1 MAGMF
6 ESLARLADR
15 RAKVVVALTVAF
27 FLVAA
32 FFGGN
37 VAEYMGPY
45 GDEDPA
51 TESIRAER
59 ALEGAGFRAATG
71 QVLVSG
77 VDVEGS
83 EADRRQVEAIAER
96 VRAIDGV
103 KEVTGYAE
111 TDSPAF
117 LSGDGTRTLL
127 LFSLESTDDT
137 ERQAAAA
144 RVQAELAGE
153 AGVLVGGDS
162 IAEEQVNEQVSK
174 DLTRAEIMVF
184 PLLFLLSLVFFRGL
198 VAAALPLVVGAIA
211 IVGTFFALRIA
222 TELGEV
228 SVFSLNLTIG
238 LGLGLAIDYSLFII
252 SRYREEI
259 ARSGPGLEAMSRTL
273 GTAGK
278 TVLFSAITVAA
289 SLAALLVFPQRFL
302 YSMGLGGMIVSL
314 LSLVVALVV
323 LPAILTLLG
332 ERVNAL
338 SPKFLRR
345 REATDSDREYQG
357 FWYRLSRFVMARP
370 LPVAT
375 IAVLALLI
383 IATPA
388 LKMAFAPVD
397 SDILPEGTSA
407 RVVSN
412 IVDAEFPG
420 GDLERIQVA
429 VRADSREE
437 ADRVAGAVGNVRQV
451 AEVAPPER
459 VDDGL
464 YLLEASSTAGYMDD
478 QTVDAVEG
486 IRGIEF
492 GSGTVAEVTG
502 NSARYIDFE
511 DSVTRHLP
519 VVAAIVI
526 LATLVILF
534 LMTGS
539 AILPIKSLLMNI
551 LTLASVFG
559 ILVFVF
565 QDGNLSGVLDFEPI
579 GGLDLS
585 TPILIFA
592 ITFGL
597 STDYAVFLLS
607 RIKEAHDEGL
617 PNDEAVAVGL
627 QRTGRIVTAAALL
640 FAIAIGAFA
649 TSEIVFIKELGVGTA
664 LAVLIDATIVRAL
677 LVPALMEMLGRW
689 NWWAPGWMK
698 RLHRRIG
705 FSE

>member
-1 MAGMF
+1 MF
-6 ESLARLADR
+6 SALARLADR
-15 RAKVVVALTVAF
+15 RAKVVVAVTVLF

-32 FFGGN
+32 YFGGN

-51 TESIRAER
+51 TESVRAER
-59 ALEGAGFRAATG
+59 ALEDAGFRAPTG
-71 QVLVSG
+71 QVLISG
-77 VDVEGS
+77 VDVRNS
-83 EADRRQVEAIAER
+83 AADRSEVEAIAER

-103 KEVTGYAE
+103 EEVTGFAE
-111 TDSPAF
+111 TGSPGFVSRDEERA
-117 LSGDGTRTLL
+117 LL
-127 LFSLESTDDT
+127 LFSLTSTDDT

-144 RVQAELAGE
+144 RVEEELAGE
-153 AGVLVGGDS
+153 AGVMVGGDS
-162 IAEEQVNEQVSK
+162 LAEEQVNEQVGK

-184 PLLFLLSLVFFRGL
+184 PLLFLLSLIFFRGL

-228 SVFSLNLTIG
+228 SVYSLNLTIG

-259 ARSGPGLEAMSRTL
+259 AESGPGLEAMSRTL
-273 GTAGK
+273 GSAGR

-289 SLAALLVFPQRFL
+289 SLAALLIFPQRFL
-302 YSMGLGGMIVSL
+302 YSMGLGGMIVAL
-314 LSLVVALVV
+314 LSLVVALVA

-332 ERVNAL
+332 DRVNAL

-345 REATDSDREYQG
+345 REATDSDREYRG

-375 IAVLALLI
+375 IAVLILLI

-388 LKMAFAPVD
+388 LRMAFAPVD
-397 SDILPEGTSA
+397 SDVLPEGASA

-420 GDLERIQVA
+420 GDLERIQIA
-429 VRADSREE
+429 VRADSPQE
-437 ADRVAGAVGNVRQV
+437 ADRVAGAVSNVRQV
-451 AEVAPPER
+451 AKVAPPER
-459 VDDGL
+459 IAPGL
-464 YLLEASSTAGYMDD
+464 FLLEAGSSAGYMDD
-478 QTVDAVEG
+478 RTVDAVEG
-486 IRGIEF
+486 LRGIEF
-492 GSGTVAEVTG
+492 GSGTVVEVTG
-502 NSARYIDFE
+502 NSARYLDFE
-511 DSVTRHLP
+511 DSLARHLP
-519 VVAAIVI
+519 AVAAIVV
-526 LATLVILF
+526 LSTLIILF

-539 AILPIKSLLMNI
+539 AILPVKSLLMNV
-551 LTLASVFG
+551 LTLAAVFG

-565 QDGNLSGVLDFEPI
+565 QDGNLSGPLDFESI

-607 RIKEAHDEGL
+607 RIKEAHESGL

-649 TSEIVFIKELGVGTA
+649 TSEIIFIKELGVGTA
-664 LAVLIDATIVRAL
+664 LAVLIDATIIRAL
-677 LVPALMEMLGRW
+677 LVPALMEMLGKW
-689 NWWAPGWMK
+689 NWWAPGWMR
-698 RLHRRIG
+698 RLHQKIG
-705 FSE
+705 LAE

>member
-1 MAGMF
+1 MF

-15 RAKVVVALTVAF
+15 HAKVIVALTVAF
-27 FLVAA
+27 FLIAA

-59 ALEGAGFRAATG
+59 ALEDAGFRAATG
-71 QVLVSG
+71 QVLISG
-77 VDVEGS
+77 VDVQGS
-83 EADRRQVEAIAER
+83 KADRRQVEAIAER
-96 VRAIDGV
+96 VRDVEGIE
-103 KEVTGYAE
+103 EVTGYAE
-111 TDSPAF
+111 TGSPGF
-117 LSGDGTRTLL
+117 VSGDGDRTLL

-144 RVQAELAGE
+144 RVQEELAGE
-153 AGVLVGGDS
+153 RGVLVGGDS

-259 ARSGPGLEAMSRTL
+259 ARSGPGIEAMSRTL
-273 GTAGK
+273 GTAGR

-370 LPVAT
+370 LPVAA
-375 IAVLALLI
+375 IAVLGLLI

-429 VRADSREE
+429 VRTDSGEE
-437 ADRVAGAVGNVRQV
+437 ADRVAGTVGNVRQV
-451 AEVAPPER
+451 AEVSPPER

-492 GSGTVAEVTG
+492 GPGAVAEVTG

-519 VVAAIVI
+519 TAAAIVI
-526 LATLVILF
+526 LATLLILF

-539 AILPIKSLLMNI
+539 VVLPVKSLLMNI
-551 LTLASVFG
+551 LTLGAVFG

-607 RIKEAHDEGL
+607 RIKEARDEGL

-664 LAVLIDATIVRAL
+664 LAVLIDATIIRAL

-689 NWWAPGWMK
+689 NWWAPGWMR

>member
-1 MAGMF
+1 MPVFNG
-6 ESLARLADR
+6 LARLADGH
-15 RAKVVVALTVAF
+15 AKAVVAVTVVF
-27 FLVAA
+27 FVVAA
-32 FFGGN
+32 YFGGN

-51 TESIRAER
+51 TESVRSER
-59 ALEGAGFRAATG
+59 ALEDAGFRAATG

-77 VDVEGS
+77 VDVQGS
-83 EADRRQVEAIAER
+83 KVDRKEVEQIAER
-96 VRAIDGV
+96 VRGVEGV
-103 KEVTGYAE
+103 KEVTGFAE
-111 TDSPAF
+111 TGSPGF
-117 LSGDGTRTLL
+117 VSDDGNRTLL
-127 LFSLESTDDT
+127 LFSLDSTDDT
-137 ERQAAAA
+137 ERQQAAA
-144 RVQAELAGE
+144 RVQEELAGDR
-153 AGVLVGGDS
+153 GVLVGGDS

-198 VAAALPLVVGAIA
+198 VAAALPLVVGAIS
-211 IVGTFFALRIA
+211 IVGTFLALRIA

-259 ARSGPGLEAMSRTL
+259 AESGPGIEAMSRTL
-273 GTAGK
+273 GTAGR
-278 TVLFSAITVAA
+278 TVLFSAITVAV
-289 SLAALLVFPQRFL
+289 SLAALLIFPQRFL
-302 YSMGLGGMIVSL
+302 YSMGLGGMIVAL

-332 ERVNAL
+332 DRVNAL

-345 REATDSDREYQG
+345 REATDSDRDYRG

-370 LPVAT
+370 LPIAT
-375 IAVLALLI
+375 IAILLLLI

-429 VRADSREE
+429 VSTDSKGEAEQVRET
-437 ADRVAGAVGNVRQV
+437 VANVRQV
-451 AEVAPPER
+451 AEVSPPER
-459 VDDGL
+459 VKANL
-464 YLLEASSTAGYMDD
+464 YLLEASSTAGYMDG

-486 IRGIEF
+486 IRGIDF
-492 GSGTVAEVTG
+492 GGGTVAEVTG
-502 NSARYIDFE
+502 NTARYLDFE
-511 DSVTRHLP
+511 DSLASHVP

-526 LATLVILF
+526 GATLIILF

-539 AILPIKSLLMNI
+539 VILPIKSLLMNI
-551 LTLASVFG
+551 LTLAAVFG

-565 QDGNLSGVLDFEPI
+565 QDGNLSGVLDFESI

-607 RIKEAHDEGL
+607 RIKEAYDGGL

-649 TSEIVFIKELGVGTA
+649 TSQIVFIKELGVGTA
-664 LAVLIDATIVRAL
+664 LAVLIDATIIRAL
-677 LVPALMEMLGRW
+677 LVPALMEMLGKW
-689 NWWAPGWMK
+689 NWWAPDWMK
-698 RLHRRIG
+698 RLHRKVG
-705 FSE
+705 LSE

>member
-1 MAGMF
+1 MF
-6 ESLARLADR
+6 DGLARLADGH
-15 RAKVVVALTVAF
+15 AKAVVALTVVF
-27 FLVAA
+27 FVVAA
-32 FFGGN
+32 YFGGN

-59 ALEGAGFRAATG
+59 ALEDAGYRAPTG
-71 QVLVSG
+71 QVLISN
-77 VDVEGS
+77 VDVKAS
-83 EADRRQVEAIAER
+83 EADRQEVKEIAER
-96 VRAIDGV
+96 VRAVDGV

-111 TDSPAF
+111 TESPGF
-117 LSGDGTRTLL
+117 VSDEGNRTLL
-127 LFSLESTDDT
+127 LFSLDSTDDT

-144 RVQAELAGE
+144 RVQEELAGNE
-153 AGVLVGGDS
+153 NVMVGGDS
-162 IAEEQVNEQVSK
+162 LAEEEVNEQVGK

-198 VAAALPLVVGAIA
+198 VAAALPLVVGAIG
-211 IVGTFFALRIA
+211 IVGTFLVLRIA

-228 SVFSLNLTIG
+228 SVYSLNLTIG

-273 GTAGK
+273 GSAGR

-289 SLAALLVFPQRFL
+289 SLAALLIFPQRFL
-302 YSMGLGGMIVSL
+302 YSMGLGGMTVAL
-314 LSLVVALVV
+314 LSLVIALIV

-338 SPKFLRR
+338 SPKVLRR
-345 REATDSDREYQG
+345 REALDSDREYRG

-375 IAVLALLI
+375 IAVLVLLI

-388 LKMAFAPVD
+388 LRMEFAPVD
-397 SDILPEGTSA
+397 SDVLPEGASA

-429 VRADSREE
+429 VE
-437 ADRVAGAVGNVRQV
+437 APSKAEASQVGETIGNVRQV
-451 AEVAPPER
+451 AEVSPPER
-459 VDDGL
+459 VGPDL
-464 YLLEASSTAGYMDD
+464 FLLEASSTAGYMD
-478 QTVDAVEG
+478 QGTVDAVEG

-492 GSGTVAEVTG
+492 GGGTVAEVTG
-502 NSARYIDFE
+502 NTARYLDLE
-511 DSVTRHLP
+511 DSLARHLP
-519 VVAAIVI
+519 VAAAIVI
-526 LATLVILF
+526 LATLLILF

-539 AILPIKSLLMNI
+539 VVLPIKSLLMNI
-551 LTLASVFG
+551 LTLAAVFG
-559 ILVFVF
+559 ILVFIF
-565 QDGNLSGVLDFEPI
+565 QDGNLSGVLDFESI
-579 GGLDLS
+579 GGLDIT

-607 RIKEAHDEGL
+607 RIKEAYDAGL

-664 LAVLIDATIVRAL
+664 LAVLIDATIIRAL
-677 LVPALMEMLGRW
+677 LVPALMEMLGEW
-689 NWWAPGWMK
+689 NWWAPGPLR
-698 RLHRRIG
+698 RLHDKLG
-705 FSE
+705 LSH

>member
-1 MAGMF
+1 MF
-6 ESLARLADR
+6 DGLARLADGH
-15 RAKVVVALTVAF
+15 AKAVVAVTVVF
-27 FLVAA
+27 FVVAA
-32 FFGGN
+32 YFGGN

-51 TESIRAER
+51 TESVRAER

-77 VDVEGS
+77 VDVQGS
-83 EADRRQVEAIAER
+83 KVDREEVEQIAER
-96 VRAIDGV
+96 VRGVEGV
-103 KEVTGYAE
+103 KEVTGFAE
-111 TDSPAF
+111 TGSPGF
-117 LSGDGTRTLL
+117 VSDDGNRTLL
-127 LFSLESTDDT
+127 LFSLDSTDDT
-137 ERQAAAA
+137 ERQQAAA
-144 RVQAELAGE
+144 RVQEELAGE
-153 AGVLVGGDS
+153 RGVLVGGDS

-198 VAAALPLVVGAIA
+198 VAAALPLVVGAIS
-211 IVGTFFALRIA
+211 IVGTFLALRIA

-259 ARSGPGLEAMSRTL
+259 AESGPGIEAMSRTL
-273 GTAGK
+273 GTAGR
-278 TVLFSAITVAA
+278 TVLFSAITVAV
-289 SLAALLVFPQRFL
+289 SLAALLIFPQRFL
-302 YSMGLGGMIVSL
+302 YSMGLGGMIVAL

-332 ERVNAL
+332 DRVNAL

-345 REATDSDREYQG
+345 REATDSDREYRG

-370 LPVAT
+370 LPIAT
-375 IAVLALLI
+375 IAILLLLI

-397 SDILPEGTSA
+397 SDILPKGTSA

-429 VRADSREE
+429 VSADSKGEAEQVRET
-437 ADRVAGAVGNVRQV
+437 VANVRQV
-451 AEVAPPER
+451 AEVSPPER
-459 VDDGL
+459 VNAGL
-464 YLLEASSTAGYMDD
+464 YLLEASSTAGYMDG

-486 IRGIEF
+486 IRGIDF
-492 GSGTVAEVTG
+492 GGETVAEVTG
-502 NSARYIDFE
+502 NTARYLDFE
-511 DSVTRHLP
+511 DSLASHVP

-526 LATLVILF
+526 LATLIILF

-539 AILPIKSLLMNI
+539 VILPIKSLLMNI
-551 LTLASVFG
+551 LTLAAVFG

-565 QDGNLSGVLDFEPI
+565 QDGNLSGVLDFESI

-607 RIKEAHDEGL
+607 RIKEAYDGGL

-649 TSEIVFIKELGVGTA
+649 TSQIVFIKELGVGTA
-664 LAVLIDATIVRAL
+664 LAVLIDATIIRAL
-677 LVPALMEMLGRW
+677 LVPALMEMLGKW
-689 NWWAPGWMK
+689 NWWAPDWMK

-705 FSE
+705 LSE

>member
-1 MAGMF
+1 MTPMF
-6 ESLARLADR
+6 EGLARLADR
-15 RAKVVVALTVAF
+15 HAKAVVVFTGLF
-27 FLVAA
+27 FLIAA
-32 FFGGN
+32 WFGGN

-71 QVLVSG
+71 QVLISG
-77 VDVEGS
+77 VDVQGS
-83 EADRRQVEAIAER
+83 KADREEVERIAER
-96 VRAIDGV
+96 VRAIEGV

-111 TDSPAF
+111 TESPGF
-117 LSGDGTRTLL
+117 VSRDGTRTLL
-127 LFSLESTDDT
+127 LFSLDSTDDT
-137 ERQAAAA
+137 ERQEAAA
-144 RVQAELAGE
+144 RVQEELSGAG
-153 AGVLVGGDS
+153 GVLVGGDS

-198 VAAALPLVVGAIA
+198 VAAALPLLVGAIS
-211 IVGTFFALRIA
+211 IVGTFLALRIA

-259 ARSGPGLEAMSRTL
+259 ARTGPGLEAMSRTL
-273 GTAGK
+273 GSAGK

-302 YSMGLGGMIVSL
+302 YSMGLGGMIVAL

-345 REATDSDREYQG
+345 REATDSDREYRG

-375 IAVLALLI
+375 IAVLVLLI

-429 VRADSREE
+429 VEAGSKGEAERVRETVE
-437 ADRVAGAVGNVRQV
+437 NVRQV
-451 AEVAPPER
+451 AEVSPPER
-459 VDDGL
+459 VGPDL
-464 YLLEASSTAGYMDD
+464 YLLEASSTAGYMDG

-492 GSGTVAEVTG
+492 EGGTVAEVTG
-502 NSARYIDFE
+502 NSARYLDFE
-511 DSVTRHLP
+511 DSLARHLP

-539 AILPIKSLLMNI
+539 VVLPIKSLLMNI
-551 LTLASVFG
+551 LTLGAVFG

-565 QDGNLSGVLDFEPI
+565 QDGNLSGVLDFQSI

-607 RIKEAHDEGL
+607 RIKEAYDAGM

-664 LAVLIDATIVRAL
+664 LAVLIDATIIRAL
-677 LVPALMEMLGRW
+677 LVPALMEMLGKW
-689 NWWAPGWMK
+689 NWWAPGWMR
-698 RLHRRIG
+698 RLHQRIG
-705 FSE
+705 LSE

>member
-1 MAGMF
+1 MF
-6 ESLARLADR
+6 SSLARLADR
-15 RAKVVVALTVAF
+15 RAKVVVAATVLF

-32 FFGGN
+32 YFGGN

-51 TESIRAER
+51 TESVRAER
-59 ALEGAGFRAATG
+59 ALEDAGFRAPTG
-71 QVLVSG
+71 QVLISG
-77 VDVEGS
+77 VDVQNS
-83 EADRRQVEAIAER
+83 PADRSEVEAIAER

-103 KEVTGYAE
+103 EEVTGFAE
-111 TDSPAF
+111 TGSPGFVSRA
-117 LSGDGTRTLL
+117 GERTLL
-127 LFSLESTDDT
+127 LFSLTSTDDT

-144 RVQAELAGE
+144 RVQQEFAGE
-153 AGVLVGGDS
+153 AGVMVGGDS
-162 IAEEQVNEQVSK
+162 LAEEQVNEQVGK

-184 PLLFLLSLVFFRGL
+184 PLLFLLSLIFFRGL

-228 SVFSLNLTIG
+228 SVYSLNLTIG

-259 ARSGPGLEAMSRTL
+259 AESGPGLEAMSRTL
-273 GTAGK
+273 GSAGR

-289 SLAALLVFPQRFL
+289 SLAALLIFPQRFL
-302 YSMGLGGMIVSL
+302 YSMGLGGMIVAL

-332 ERVNAL
+332 DRVNAL

-345 REATDSDREYQG
+345 REATDSDREYRG

-375 IAVLALLI
+375 IAVLILLI

-388 LKMAFAPVD
+388 LRMAFAPVD
-397 SDILPEGTSA
+397 SDVLPEGASA

-420 GDLERIQVA
+420 GDLERIQIA
-429 VRADSREE
+429 VRADSPQE
-437 ADRVAGAVGNVRQV
+437 ADRVAGAVSNVRQV
-451 AEVAPPER
+451 ADVAPPER
-459 VDDGL
+459 IAPGL
-464 YLLEASSTAGYMDD
+464 FLLEAGSSAGYMDD
-478 QTVDAVEG
+478 RTVDAVEG

-502 NSARYIDFE
+502 NSARYLDFE
-511 DSVTRHLP
+511 DSLARHLP
-519 VVAAIVI
+519 AVAAIVV
-526 LATLVILF
+526 LSTLIILF

-539 AILPIKSLLMNI
+539 AILPVKSLLMNV
-551 LTLASVFG
+551 LTLAAVFG
-559 ILVFVF
+559 VLVFVF
-565 QDGNLSGVLDFEPI
+565 QDGNLSGPLDFESI

-607 RIKEAHDEGL
+607 RIKEAHESGL

-649 TSEIVFIKELGVGTA
+649 TSEIIFIKELGVGTA
-664 LAVLIDATIVRAL
+664 LAVLIDATIIRAL
-677 LVPALMEMLGRW
+677 LVPALMEMLGKW
-689 NWWAPGWMK
+689 NWWAPGWMR
-698 RLHRRIG
+698 RLHQKIG
-705 FSE
+705 LAE

>member
-1 MAGMF
+1 MF

-15 RAKVVVALTVAF
+15 HAKVIVALTVAF
-27 FLVAA
+27 FLIAA

-59 ALEGAGFRAATG
+59 ALEDAGFRAATG
-71 QVLVSG
+71 QVLISG
-77 VDVEGS
+77 VDVQGS
-83 EADRRQVEAIAER
+83 KADRRQVEAIAER
-96 VRAIDGV
+96 VRDVEGIE
-103 KEVTGYAE
+103 EVTGYAE
-111 TDSPAF
+111 TGSPGF
-117 LSGDGTRTLL
+117 VSGDGDRTLL

-144 RVQAELAGE
+144 RVQEELAGE
-153 AGVLVGGDS
+153 RGVLVGGDS

-238 LGLGLAIDYSLFII
+238 LGLGLAIDYSLFIV

-259 ARSGPGLEAMSRTL
+259 ARSGPGIEAMSRTL
-273 GTAGK
+273 GTAGR

-370 LPVAT
+370 LPVAA
-375 IAVLALLI
+375 IAVLGLLI

-429 VRADSREE
+429 VRTDSGEE
-437 ADRVAGAVGNVRQV
+437 ADRVAGTVGNVRQV
-451 AEVAPPER
+451 AEVSPPER

-492 GSGTVAEVTG
+492 GPGAVAEVTG

-519 VVAAIVI
+519 TAAAIVI
-526 LATLVILF
+526 LATLLILF

-539 AILPIKSLLMNI
+539 VVLPVKSLLMNI
-551 LTLASVFG
+551 LTLGAVFG

-607 RIKEAHDEGL
+607 RIKEARDEGL

-664 LAVLIDATIVRAL
+664 LAVLIDATIIRAL

-689 NWWAPGWMK
+689 NWWAPGWMR

>member
-1 MAGMF
+1 MF
-6 ESLARLADR
+6 DSLARLADR
-15 RAKVVVALTVAF
+15 HAKAVVVFTGLF
-27 FLVAA
+27 FVVAA

-51 TESIRAER
+51 TESVRAER

-71 QVLVSG
+71 QVLISG
-77 VDVEGS
+77 VDVQGS
-83 EADRRQVEAIAER
+83 KADREEVELIAER
-96 VRAIDGV
+96 VRAVEGV
-103 KEVTGYAE
+103 KEVTGFAE
-111 TDSPAF
+111 TDSPGF
-117 LSGDGTRTLL
+117 VSEDGNRTLL

-137 ERQAAAA
+137 ERQQAAA
-144 RVQAELAGE
+144 RVQEELAGDR
-153 AGVLVGGDS
+153 GVLVGGDS

-184 PLLFLLSLVFFRGL
+184 PLLFLLSLIFFRGL
-198 VAAALPLVVGAIA
+198 VAAALPLLVGAIA
-211 IVGTFFALRIA
+211 IVGTFLALRIA

-259 ARSGPGLEAMSRTL
+259 AESGPGLEAMSRTL

-278 TVLFSAITVAA
+278 TVLFSAITVAV

-302 YSMGLGGMIVSL
+302 YSMGLGGMIVAL

-332 ERVNAL
+332 DRVNAL

-345 REATDSDREYQG
+345 REATDSDREYRG

-370 LPVAT
+370 FPIAT
-375 IAVLALLI
+375 IAVLLLLI
-383 IATPA
+383 VATPA
-388 LKMAFAPVD
+388 LKMTFAPVD

-420 GDLERIQVA
+420 GDLERIQIA
-429 VRADSREE
+429 VEAESKGEAERVRET
-437 ADRVAGAVGNVRQV
+437 VTNVRQV
-451 AEVAPPER
+451 AEVSPPEQVR
-459 VDDGL
+459 PGL

-486 IRGIEF
+486 IRGIGFE
-492 GSGTVAEVTG
+492 GGTVAEVTG
-502 NSARYIDFE
+502 NSARYLDFE
-511 DSVTRHLP
+511 DSLARHLP

-526 LATLVILF
+526 LATLIILF

-539 AILPIKSLLMNI
+539 AVLPIKSLLMNI
-551 LTLASVFG
+551 LTLGAVFG

-565 QDGNLSGVLDFEPI
+565 QDGNLSGILDFRSI

-607 RIKEAHDEGL
+607 RIKEAHDAGM

-664 LAVLIDATIVRAL
+664 LAVLIDATIIRAL
-677 LVPALMEMLGRW
+677 LVPALMEMLGKW

-698 RLHRRIG
+698 RLHRKIG
-705 FSE
+705 LSE